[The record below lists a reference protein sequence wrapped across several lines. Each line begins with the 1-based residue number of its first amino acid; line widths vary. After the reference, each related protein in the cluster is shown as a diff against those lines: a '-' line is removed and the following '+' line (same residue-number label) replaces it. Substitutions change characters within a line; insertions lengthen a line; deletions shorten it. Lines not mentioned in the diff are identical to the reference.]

1 MQDNTKRPFLV
12 TCYDYTEKVVR
23 QILNAVDN
31 DQRFIFSLIG
41 LIPFITPLT
50 FALGRNVKLTFW
62 SAAALI
68 ANAIFGFLS
77 IVIPFFGMGFFFLS
91 SLLSTI
97 CVGFWLYAIF
107 FIVNEIIPDIR
118 NVDKEKDKAL
128 LNNRE
133 WEGYHIPRNW

>member
-68 ANAIFGFLS
+68 TSALLGFLNIIFGWGL
-77 IVIPFFGMGFFFLS
+77 FFFLS
-91 SLLSTI
+91 SIASII

-107 FIVNEIIPDIR
+107 FIVHFIIPDIQ
-118 NVDKEKDKAL
+118 NVEKERDKAL
-128 LNNRE
+128 LTTRV
-133 WEGYHIPRNW
+133 WKGYSIPRNW